1 MITET
6 KKTKKRK
13 KKKYANSVS
22 ITTGDIDYNIRQF
35 NKRMGTDFPGNDNNN
50 PSTAEND
57 SDSSA
62 SAGTEIGGMSESMK
76 INEATKREIKRYYIR
91 PQNIFCSTKTDILK
105 ALADSKDKNCSVY
118 SLKRLEDHD
127 DVHKLTNNDIIY
139 YYDNNVLYDKNHV
152 QVLDYDLYVK
162 HEEERPHLDVDEISD
177 SEFTK
182 NYDDRMT
189 VLTKKDDTIKEA
201 LTESQAQEISREY
214 KILNR
219 MYGVDIEEL
228 VYGKDGFM
236 QSRYP
241 EGFKDFAGDIIYN
254 KKY

>member
-1 MITET
+1 MMIEA
-6 KKTKKRK
+6 KKRK
-13 KKKYANSVS
+13 KKKYVDFVS

-50 PSTAEND
+50 PSTAE
-57 SDSSA
+57 SA
-62 SAGTEIGGMSESMK
+62 SNNVGNANAEVGGVSESMK
-76 INEATKREIKRYYIR
+76 INEATKRYIKRYYIR
-91 PQNIFCSTKTDILK
+91 PQNIFCSTKTDILR

-127 DVHKLTNNDIIY
+127 DVHKLTNKDIIY
-139 YYDNNVLYDKNHV
+139 YYDGNVLYDKNHV

-182 NYDDRMT
+182 NYEDRMT
-189 VLTKKDDTIKEA
+189 DLTNEDDVIKEA

-214 KILNR
+214 RILKD
-219 MYGVDIEEL
+219 MYGEDIEDL
-228 VYGKDGFM
+228 VYGKGGFM

>member
-1 MITET
+1 MITEA
-6 KKTKKRK
+6 KKRK
-13 KKKYANSVS
+13 KKKYADSVS
-22 ITTGDIDYNIRQF
+22 ITTGDIEYNIRQF

-50 PSTAEND
+50 PSTAE
-57 SDSSA
+57 SDFDNAA
-62 SAGTEIGGMSESMK
+62 SAAIEAGGVSESMK

-162 HEEERPHLDVDEISD
+162 HEEERPHLNVDSISN
-177 SEFTK
+177 SEFAK

-189 VLTKKDDTIKEA
+189 DLSIEES

-219 MYGVDIEEL
+219 MYGEDIEEL